1 MIRINGDWFVDI
13 DKYNYTLCRDLHKK
27 RTIKKNG
34 EEIEEDA
41 YTAVGHFSSLDKAL
55 ERLGEEVIR
64 YKLMNGV
71 YTLNEAVAAIRECR
85 DEWRRLVREIVE
97 DKR

>member
-34 EEIEEDA
+34 EDVEEDA
-41 YTAVGHFSSLDKAL
+41 YAAIGHFSSLDKAL

-64 YKLMNGV
+64 YKLMDGV
-71 YTLNEAVAAIRECR
+71 YTLNVAVTAIRECR
-85 DEWRRLVREIVE
+85 DEWRRLVEEIRRSE
-97 DKR
+97 R